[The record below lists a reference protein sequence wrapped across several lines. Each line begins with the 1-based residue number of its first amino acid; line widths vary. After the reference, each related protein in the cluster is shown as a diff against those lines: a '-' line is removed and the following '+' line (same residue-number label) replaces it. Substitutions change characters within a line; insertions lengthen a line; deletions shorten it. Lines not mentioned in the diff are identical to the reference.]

1 MDKSF
6 KKYGGLNQ
14 VLKEGRMDLVK
25 DWMTKRVFK
34 NACLLDPKDWIK
46 SITHKEFSSKEFID
60 YWIRS
65 TREYISKDSLINI

>member
-1 MDKSF
+1 MYRNVMDKSF
-6 KKYGGLNQ
+6 KKYGGLDQ

-34 NACLLDPKDWIK
+34 NACLLDSKDWIK

-60 YWIRS
+60 YLDKKYKGI
-65 TREYISKDSLINI
+65 YK